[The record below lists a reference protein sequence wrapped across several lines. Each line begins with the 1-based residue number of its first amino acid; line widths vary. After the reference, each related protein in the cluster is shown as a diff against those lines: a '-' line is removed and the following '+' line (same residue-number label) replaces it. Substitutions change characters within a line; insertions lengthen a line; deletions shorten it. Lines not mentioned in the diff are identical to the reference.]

1 MDSITQAA
9 LGAAMGEAV
18 LGKKMGNRALLIG
31 GVAGTIPDL
40 DVLSRLFLDNE
51 VYGLLYHRGLTH
63 SILFT
68 LLAAPFFGW
77 LAYRYYENRVYE
89 KPWMQ
94 AIWAVWWGLFYL
106 VIIAVFAGLSYWT
119 GHWVPI
125 LMTAALGLGGYY
137 VVKTLMFNIK
147 NPKLLEIKIS
157 FKSWTLMFFLA
168 FLTHWL
174 IDACTAYGT
183 QIFEPFSSYRVA
195 FNNIFIVD
203 PLYTGPL
210 LIGIGAAFFIKNV
223 KKRTTWNYI
232 GIGLSSFYM
241 AFTFYAKSLADGV
254 IESNLNAQGIEYTEY
269 ISYPSIANCILW
281 QTTVVTKDAYYYGLY
296 SLLDKEPKVEFIKL
310 PKNHELLAAYS
321 DQELVKILLWFA
333 QGYYNVIQ
341 NEDGTLQLNNLRFG
355 LMGGGLSKI
364 KDPYVFKFRIG
375 QHNGKFDVWQTREL
389 DEDWSISE
397 ILAKMWTRLK
407 GI

>member
-9 LGAAMGEAV
+9 LGAAMGGAV
-18 LGKKMGNRALLIG
+18 LGKKMGNRALIIG

-40 DVLSRLFLDNE
+40 DVISRLFIDHE

-68 LLAAPFFGW
+68 LVAAPLFAW
-77 LAYRYYENRVYE
+77 LACQYYEKKIYA
-89 KPWMQ
+89 KHWMQ
-94 AIWAVWWGLFYL
+94 AVWAVWWSLFYL
-106 VIIAVFAGLSYWT
+106 IILGAFVGLSYWT

-125 LMTAALGLGGYY
+125 ALTGALGVGAYFLG
-137 VVKTLMFNIK
+137 KTLRFNYR
-147 NPKLLEIKIS
+147 NPHSLAVEAS

-210 LIGIGAAFFIKNV
+210 LIGIGAALFIKSV
-223 KKRTTWNYI
+223 KKRATWNYI
-232 GIGLSSFYM
+232 GIALSTFYM

-254 IESNLNAQGIEYTEY
+254 IADNLDQQGIEYTEF

-281 QTTVVTKDAYYYGLY
+281 QTTVVTDDAYYFGLY
-296 SLLDKEPKVEFIKL
+296 SLLDKEPKVEFMKL
-310 PKNHELLAAYS
+310 PKNHELLGAYK
-321 DQELVKILLWFA
+321 DNELVKILLWFA
-333 QGYYNVIQ
+333 QGYYNVTQ

-355 LMGGGLSKI
+355 LMGGGLMDL
-364 KDPYVFKFRIG
+364 KDPYVFKFRVG
-375 QHNGKFDVWQTREL
+375 QRDGKFDVWQAREL
-389 DEDWSISE
+389 DKDWSISDV
-397 ILAKMWTRLK
+397 LAQMWTRLK